1 MGWKCAPQVKGLV
14 RGEPKPGQKHRAN
27 GMKICREAGYERAS
41 KSATLDR
48 SRSRDNVYEGY
59 VSGETCW
66 GDMVAQASMYRCQ
79 VRGKTKSGE
88 EVVYE
93 RDLRSDAVIGYAVIY
108 NPPGE
113 VTAGWTDEDYAKFY
127 ADSREC
133 MELIEPRIFRKD
145 TIRMSARHMDEGVPR
160 SKNESPDNHLHDIG
174 DCIDA
179 EGHYCG
185 NLIDA
190 KLMDRINRNYPRLMR
205 ERGWAMEDLDVTDW
219 EESKKNKQY
228 RLERNAKRRKNG
240 RSVNRYMVDKLREQ
254 VQSMDDALDAAEEM
268 KADAET
274 ALRNASTEAQKIT
287 EEAEQKKTEAAAA
300 AELTVNVAQVKAEKM
315 KQDAQSA
322 ADLMQQNAVAAAKII
337 TNDAEQS
344 AAQTKQNA
352 EVIYKQRIT
361 DAEQE
366 ITKMRTTAEADAQKI
381 KTDAETIAKRVKEA
395 ADTYAAQRKESAEV
409 AYKKKI
415 EDADKQISEK
425 RKELE
430 RQRLADE
437 AKRKAENEE
446 RQAYLARLAEH
457 AQQVHRLSGADEE
470 LDLKDADQQKVQD
483 KLLDDYQRWQDSLEA
498 QERAVSKEKAAAEER
513 KVAYE
518 AARKGYEEETS
529 SVRAEKAGNA
539 SNVVIDFLAMLQ
551 EIHSNETIKKAAEM
565 IKNTVKKSA
574 GKLDEYFMKWK
585 ERNAAQRRNRIN
597 SLESSLRTTL
607 QDGKEYE

>member
-1 MGWKCAPQVKGLV
+1 MGWKCAPQVMGLV
-14 RGEPKPGQKHRAN
+14 RGEPKAGQKHRAS
-27 GMKICREAGYERAS
+27 GKKICMEAGYERAS

-79 VRGKTKSGE
+79 VKGKTKSGE
-88 EVVYE
+88 EVVRE
-93 RDLRSDAVIGYAVIY
+93 RGLRSDAVIGYAIIY
-108 NPPGE
+108 NPPSE
-113 VTAGWTDEDYAKFY
+113 VTADWTDEDYEKFY
-127 ADSREC
+127 ADSRSC
-133 MELIEPRIFRKD
+133 MEAIEPRIFRED
-145 TIRMSARHMDEGVPR
+145 TIRMSAQHRDEGVPKGEGER
-160 SKNESPDNHLHDIG
+160 ADEHLHDIG

-190 KLMDRINRNYPRLMR
+190 KLMDRINRTYPALMR
-205 ERGWAMEDLDVTDW
+205 ERGWDMEDLAVTDW
-219 EESKKNKQY
+219 DESKKNKQY
-228 RLERNAKRRKNG
+228 RLDRNAKRRKNG
-240 RSVNRYMVDKLREQ
+240 RSVNRYIADKLREQ
-254 VQSMDDALDAAEEM
+254 VQSMDGVLDAAEQM
-268 KADAET
+268 KTDAET
-274 ALRNASTEAQKIT
+274 ALRNASTEAQKIIDT
-287 EEAEQKKTEAAAA
+287 AERKKTDAVAA
-300 AELTVNVAQVKAEKM
+300 AELTVKAAQEKAAEM
-315 KQDAQSA
+315 KQAAQSA
-322 ADLMQQNAVAAAKII
+322 ADLMHQNAAAAAII
-337 TNDAEQS
+337 IKNDAEQS
-344 AAQTKQNA
+344 AAQTKLNA

-366 ITKMRTTAEADAQKI
+366 IQKMRTVAEADAQKI
-381 KTDAETIAKRVKEA
+381 KTDAETIATRVKEA

-425 RKELE
+425 QKELE

-483 KLLDDYQRWQDSLEA
+483 RLLDDFQRWQDSLEA
-498 QERAVSKEKAAAEER
+498 QERTMSEAKAAAEAR
-513 KVAYE
+513 KAAYE
-518 AARKGYEEETS
+518 AARKGYEEATA

-551 EIHSNETIKKAAEM
+551 EIHPNETIKKAAEK